1 MDPDYP
7 FYNGKPVQLTG
18 AQWAFVML
26 TVVLGFASLVWPAL
40 AALGGSGQFV
50 GAVLFS
56 AFPLL
61 GLARVAHRH
70 WTALFRRV
78 GLREL
83 GWMVAFALLNIV
95 VSMAVGAVVMKTVG
109 ASANPAIV
117 TLSGQTGP
125 ERLAFFAKTGLQLL
139 GEELVTILPFLALLW
154 WLTVRAGL
162 SRHVAITCA
171 WLVSAAWFGALHLP
185 TYQWNFVQSFVI
197 IGSARLVL
205 SMAYMKTKNIW
216 VSTGAHILNDWS
228 LFGLSLLGAGLLG
241 K

>member
-7 FYNGKPVQLTG
+7 FYNGRPVQLTG

-40 AALGGSGQFV
+40 AALGGSGEYV
-50 GAVLFS
+50 AAVLFS

-61 GLARVAHRH
+61 GLARVARRH

-95 VSMAVGAVVMKTVG
+95 VSMAVGAGVMKTVG

-154 WLTVRAGL
+154 WLTARAGL

-185 TYQWNFVQSFVI
+185 TYQWNVVQSFVI